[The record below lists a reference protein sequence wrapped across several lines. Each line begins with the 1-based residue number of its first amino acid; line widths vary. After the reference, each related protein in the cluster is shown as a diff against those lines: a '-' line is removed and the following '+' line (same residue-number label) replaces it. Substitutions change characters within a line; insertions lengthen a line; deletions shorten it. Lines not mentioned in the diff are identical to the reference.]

1 LKIIDVT
8 ETNYLSYSNHLFA
21 QKSTFQLL
29 MNLLNRPHYIANP
42 WRENPLFFGTLGLL
56 TAALAGWLVGN
67 WGALGGGMMI
77 VAPVGLCL
85 AVSILIQPKIGLL
98 LYLTLS
104 FLIGFNRFLPPAL
117 PLGTGLDALLVL
129 SLVGTFLNGKRMNWQ
144 QLKQPVFWL
153 LVCWLAYT
161 LLEYFNPEAP
171 HPPAWFYNVR
181 SFSLSWFLIAIIVL
195 VNPISRNDIR
205 LYIFIWLTWSFLGA
219 LWGFKQQYIGLE
231 SAERAWLAEG
241 GELTHI
247 LWGQLRSFSFY
258 TDAGQFGSEMAGVS
272 LLCLI
277 FFFESKNLFQQV
289 AFLLLAIIIFWGFA
303 VSGTRGALF
312 VILVGYPTY
321 LFLSRNVLNLLRGV
335 LVAIPILALLL
346 FTSIG
351 DSNYQIYRIRSAM
364 HPTED
369 ASFLVRLENQQKLR
383 TFLQDKPFG
392 AGIGTSSAAGA
403 RFSPNHFAAQIP
415 TDSWY
420 VQLWIET
427 GLVGLGLYLFVLAGI
442 LIIGTRKIW
451 QLNDPTLSTLM
462 IALLAEFVGIAV
474 VSYTNPILGQ
484 FPTSTIIFI
493 NTILITT
500 CNRWDTSKPLHYA
513 HRN

>member
-1 LKIIDVT
+1 MD
-8 ETNYLSYSNHLFA
+8 
-21 QKSTFQLL
+21 
-29 MNLLNRPHYIANP
+29 LLNRPHYIANP
-42 WRENPLFFGTLGLL
+42 WRENPFFFGTLGLL
-56 TAALAGWLVGN
+56 IAVVAGWLVGN
-67 WGALGGGMMI
+67 WGAIGGGMMI
-77 VAPVGLCL
+77 IAPIGLCVV
-85 AVSILIQPKIGLL
+85 VSILIEPKIGLL
-98 LYLTLS
+98 FYVTLS
-104 FLIGFNRFLPPAL
+104 FLIGFNRFLPPDL

-129 SLVGTFLNGKRMNWQ
+129 SLVGTFLNGKRMNWK

-161 LLEYFNPEAP
+161 ILEYFNPEAP

-181 SFSLSWFLIAIIVL
+181 SFSLSWFLMAIVVL

-205 LYIFIWLTWSFLGA
+205 LYIIMWLGWSLFGA

-231 SAERAWLAEG
+231 SAELAWLAAG
-241 GELTHI
+241 GERTHI

-258 TDAGQFGSEMAGVS
+258 TDAGQFGSEMAGVT

-277 FFFESKNLFQQV
+277 YFFNGNNLRQR
-289 AFLLLAIIIFWGFA
+289 ALFLVLAIIIFWGFA

-312 VILVGYPTY
+312 VILAGYPTY
-321 LFLSRNVLNLLRGV
+321 LFLSRNVFNIIRGV
-335 LVAIPILALLL
+335 MVAAPILALLL

-351 DSNYQIYRIRSAM
+351 DSNYQIYRIRSALR
-364 HPTED
+364 PTED

-383 TFLQDKPFG
+383 TYLQDKPFG

-427 GLVGLGLYLFVLAGI
+427 GFVGLVVYLLVLAGI
-442 LIIGTRKIW
+442 LLIGINRIW
-451 QLNDPTLSTLM
+451 QLNDPALTTLM

-493 NTILITT
+493 NTILFTT
-500 CNRWDTSKPLHYA
+500 CNRWDTPKPLHYA
-513 HRN
+513 NRN